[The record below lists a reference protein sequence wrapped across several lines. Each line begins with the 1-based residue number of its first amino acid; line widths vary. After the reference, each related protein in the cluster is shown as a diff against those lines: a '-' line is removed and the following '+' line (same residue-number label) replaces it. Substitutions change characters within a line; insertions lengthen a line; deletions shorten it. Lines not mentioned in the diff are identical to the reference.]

1 MVVMKFKDK
10 DPGKIWSKSDHWF
23 KSYGQKIFA
32 LYSFTWNRNREP
44 GNWLL
49 RTGKPGYLG
58 Y

>member
-1 MVVMKFKDK
+1 MKFKNN

-32 LYSFTWNRNREP
+32 IYSFTWNRNREP
-44 GNWLL
+44 GNWHL
-49 RTGKPGYLG
+49 RTGKPGYQG